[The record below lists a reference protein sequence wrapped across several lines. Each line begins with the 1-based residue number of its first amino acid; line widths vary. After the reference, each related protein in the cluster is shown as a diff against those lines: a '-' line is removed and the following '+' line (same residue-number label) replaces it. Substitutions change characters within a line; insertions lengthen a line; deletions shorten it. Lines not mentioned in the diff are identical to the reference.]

1 MSNIIKC
8 TIKKSISTSVK
19 LLKWGTV
26 VGIILA
32 IIAGIVFGISLI
44 WDNLVSLWN
53 EYVAWALS
61 ILTAVGSFFAGIP
74 WFVYVIVVIPTCIIG
89 YSYVWCWNRQNP
101 GIIKNF
107 VGNQFDVIICIHG
120 GLIGG
125 VSIGLIAMLTG
136 MEEVLGVSPFIC
148 GAITTIC
155 IFIGALCIIYH
166 LNNMGC

>member
-1 MSNIIKC
+1 
-8 TIKKSISTSVK
+8 
-19 LLKWGTV
+19 LKWGTV

-32 IIAGIVFGISLI
+32 IIAGIVFGIVSI
-44 WDNLVSLWN
+44 WDNLVSMWN
-53 EYVAWALS
+53 EFITLTS
-61 ILTAVGSFFAGIP
+61 FILTVVGSFFAGIP

-101 GIIKNF
+101 DKIKTF
-107 VGNQFDVIICIHG
+107 VDNHFEVIICISG

-125 VSIGLIAMLTG
+125 ILIGLIVVLTG

-155 IFIGALCIIYH
+155 IFYVLFNI
-166 LNNMGC
+166 